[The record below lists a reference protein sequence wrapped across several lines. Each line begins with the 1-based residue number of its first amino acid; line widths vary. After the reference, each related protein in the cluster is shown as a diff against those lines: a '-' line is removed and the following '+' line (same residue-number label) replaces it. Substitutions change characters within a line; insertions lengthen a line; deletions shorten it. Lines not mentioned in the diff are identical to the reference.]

1 MSPVE
6 ESPAEES
13 PAEQNAGNKLKA
25 LAASA
30 RAAAL
35 PRLVALRDR
44 FLALGRKQQIAVGAG
59 AGVLVLALA
68 LAGGGSSEVDSDLT
82 FAARRGNLDITVL
95 EGGALEALQSQ
106 EIRSQVRDRSGVKIL
121 SIVEEGYRV
130 TEEDVAAGKILV
142 ELDTSSLVDEQLNQ
156 EIAVETAEAS
166 FIERRAE
173 YEIQLNTNMT
183 QLNDAR
189 QQMRFARLDF
199 EKFLGADIVNDI
211 IARLEIEE
219 RLAASEAADR
229 AVLES
234 ADADTLA
241 ANAAQTEAAPAG
253 LPEGIE
259 IDSLPPQMRDRIERM
274 MAETGGQLP
283 PEMLERMRR
292 FASGEFPPGGFG
304 QRQGGGFAGGP
315 DGAGFGQGD
324 RGGFAGAPSAGLG
337 GSAPAQPEA
346 LESGDRA
353 EEVVVLELPPADI
366 DPEPPEV
373 SLLMDE
379 SYMAVRDQI
388 DFTQYADF
396 DQLADGEAKQ
406 RLRILLDE
414 LQVSQE
420 EYLLAQDRIEG
431 QRRLEARG
439 FITPTELEAE
449 ELNLNKAANKQQ
461 EKETALRL
469 YIQYT
474 FPKEAEEFLS
484 NFENAVMA
492 YQRQVKENI
501 AKEAQE
507 RANFSS
513 AERKFNLEKY
523 KLADIELQI
532 DAATIEAERPGLVVY
547 GGSNQGSNRYRG
559 NNQEAI
565 QEGATVR
572 ERQPILTIPDMRE
585 MAVRVDIHES
595 AVQRV
600 EVGQPAVVSID
611 AFPDVRLSGEVIKVA
626 VVADSANSF
635 MNPDLKVYPSQVRID
650 GTHDWLRPGM
660 SAQVEILV
668 ASHAD
673 VIHVPVQAVSY
684 FGNDQVVYVNRGGS
698 VERRVVEVGDF
709 SDSFI
714 EIVSGLEEGEEVL
727 LLPPRQ
733 NETASS

>member
-1 MSPVE
+1 MNPVE
-6 ESPAEES
+6 ESS
-13 PAEQNAGNKLKA
+13 GDKLKA
-25 LAASA
+25 LAERA

-35 PRLVALRDR
+35 PRLEALRDR
-44 FLALGRKQQIAVGAG
+44 YLALDRKLQIGIAAG
-59 AGVLVLALA
+59 AGVLVLALIFT
-68 LAGGGSSEVDSDLT
+68 GGGSGEDNSGLT
-82 FAARRGNLDITVL
+82 FAARQGNLEITVL

-106 EIRSQVRDRSGVKIL
+106 EIRSQVRDRNGVKIL

-130 TEEDVAAGKILV
+130 TDEDVAAGMILV
-142 ELDTSSLVDEQLNQ
+142 ELDTSSLVDNQLSQ
-156 EIAVETAEAS
+156 EIAVETSEAA
-166 FIERRAE
+166 FIERRAA

-229 AVLES
+229 AVLE
-234 ADADTLA
+234 
-241 ANAAQTEAAPAG
+241 NAETAGVEAEEPAAAPSV

-259 IDSLPPQMRDRIERM
+259 IESLPPPMQNRIRQM
-274 MAETGGQLP
+274 MAENGGELP
-283 PEMLERMRR
+283 AEMVERMQR
-292 FASGEFPPGGFG
+292 FASGEFPPGGRAGGGFQG
-304 QRQGGGFAGGP
+304 GPGGGFAGG
-315 DGAGFGQGD
+315 FGG
-324 RGGFAGAPSAGLG
+324 GAPAE
-337 GSAPAQPEA
+337 APAPT
-346 LESGDRA
+346 LEIGDQV
-353 EEVVVLELPPADI
+353 EEVAVLQLPPSDI

-373 SLLMDE
+373 TLLMDE
-379 SYMAVRDQI
+379 SYMAVRDRI

-396 DQLADGEAKQ
+396 DKLADGEAKQ

-414 LQVSQE
+414 LQVAQE

-484 NFENAVMA
+484 NYENAVMA
-492 YQRQVKENI
+492 YQRQVKENL

-513 AERKFNLEKY
+513 AQRKFDLEKY
-523 KLADIELQI
+523 KLADIEAQI
-532 DAATIEAERPGLVVY
+532 EAATIEAELPGLVVY
-547 GGSNQGSNRYRG
+547 GGADQGSSRYRG
-559 NNQEAI
+559 SNQEAI

-585 MAVRVDIHES
+585 MAVSVDIHES

-600 EVGQPAVVSID
+600 AVGQPAVISID
-611 AFPDVRLSGEVIKVA
+611 AYPDVRLTGEVIKVA

-668 ASHAD
+668 ASLED
-673 VIHVPVQAVSY
+673 VIYVPVQAVGY
-684 FGNDQVVYVNRGGS
+684 FGSDQVVYVSRGGS
-698 VERRVVEVGDF
+698 VERRVIEVGDF

-714 EIVSGLEEGEEVL
+714 EVVSGLEAGEEVL
-727 LLPPRQ
+727 LLPPREQ
-733 NETASS
+733 LQSAGG

>member
-1 MSPVE
+1 MNPVE
-6 ESPAEES
+6 STPGE
-13 PAEQNAGNKLKA
+13 KLKA
-25 LAASA
+25 LAERA

-35 PRLVALRDR
+35 PRLEALRDR
-44 FLALGRKQQIAVGAG
+44 YLALDRKLQIGIAAG
-59 AGVLVLALA
+59 AGVLVLALIST
-68 LAGGGSSEVDSDLT
+68 GGGSSDDNNGLT
-82 FAARRGNLDITVL
+82 FTARRGDLEITVL

-106 EIRSQVRDRSGVKIL
+106 EIRSRVRDRSGVKIL

-130 TEEDVAAGKILV
+130 TEEDVAAGMILV
-142 ELDTSSLVDEQLNQ
+142 ELDTSSLVDNQLSQ
-156 EIAVETAEAS
+156 EIAVETSEAA
-166 FIERRAE
+166 FIERRAA

-211 IARLEIEE
+211 ISRLEIEE

-229 AVLES
+229 AVLE
-234 ADADTLA
+234 
-241 ANAAQTEAAPAG
+241 NAETAGVEAEEPEAAPAG

-259 IDSLPPQMRDRIERM
+259 IESLPPPMQNRIRQM
-274 MAETGGQLP
+274 MAENGGELP
-283 PEMLERMRR
+283 PEMVERMQR
-292 FASGEFPPGGFG
+292 FASGEFPPGG
-304 QRQGGGFAGGP
+304 RPGGGFQGGP
-315 DGAGFGQGD
+315 GGGGFSGGFGGGAAAESPAPELEIGD
-324 RGGFAGAPSAGLG
+324 RI
-337 GSAPAQPEA
+337 
-346 LESGDRA
+346 
-353 EEVVVLELPPADI
+353 EEVAVLELPPSDI

-373 SLLMDE
+373 TLLMDD
-379 SYMAVRDQI
+379 SYMAVRDRI

-396 DQLADGEAKQ
+396 DKLADGEAKQ

-414 LQVSQE
+414 LQVAQE

-484 NFENAVMA
+484 NYENAVMA
-492 YQRQVKENI
+492 YQRQVKENL

-507 RANFSS
+507 RASFSS
-513 AERKFNLEKY
+513 AQRKFDLEKY
-523 KLADIELQI
+523 KLADIEAQI
-532 DAATIEAERPGLVVY
+532 EAATIEAELPGLVVY
-547 GGSNQGSNRYRG
+547 GGADQGSSRYRSSS
-559 NNQEAI
+559 QEAI

-585 MAVRVDIHES
+585 MAVSVDIHES

-600 EVGQPAVVSID
+600 AVGQPAVISID
-611 AFPDVRLSGEVIKVA
+611 AFPDVRLTGEVIKVA

-650 GTHDWLRPGM
+650 GAHDWLRPGM

-668 ASHAD
+668 ASLAD
-673 VIHVPVQAVSY
+673 VVYVPVQAVSY
-684 FGNDQVVYVNRGGS
+684 FGSDQVVYVSRGGS
-698 VERRVVEVGDF
+698 VERRVIEVGDF

-714 EIVSGLEEGEEVL
+714 EVVSGLEEGEEVL
-727 LLPPRQ
+727 LLPPREQ
-733 NETASS
+733 LDSSAV